1 MHHTASVVSHVLSD
15 STTLNLDAE
24 ETLELEELYVTITI

>member
-15 STTLNLDAE
+15 STTLNLYLDAE
-24 ETLELEELYVTITI
+24 ETLVE